1 MGEAAVSRK
10 RLWVIGGLV
19 FVAIVISS
27 VVWAMQ
33 DDLAYANTATGYVA
47 KTTCS
52 CRHVSGRDLESCMND
67 LPADARSA
75 ITVTEDAN
83 TVRATVLF
91 GAISSQS
98 VYEDGFGCRIV
109 D

>member
-1 MGEAAVSRK
+1 MV
-10 RLWVIGGLV
+10 LGGLV
-19 FVAIVISS
+19 LAAIVISS
-27 VVWAMQ
+27 VVWSMQ

-52 CRHVSGRDLESCMND
+52 CRHISGRELASCLDD

-75 ITVTEDAN
+75 ITVSEDA
-83 TVRATVLF
+83 THVRASVLF
-91 GAISSQS
+91 GAISSEA
-98 VYEDGFGCRIV
+98 VYEEGFGCRIV